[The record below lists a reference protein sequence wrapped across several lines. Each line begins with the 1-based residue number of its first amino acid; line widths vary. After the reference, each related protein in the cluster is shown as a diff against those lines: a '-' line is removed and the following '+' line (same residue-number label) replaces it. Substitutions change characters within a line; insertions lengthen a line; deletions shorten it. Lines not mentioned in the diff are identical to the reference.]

1 MVQNLGERPPEGVT
15 TAKREP
21 TESPAG
27 GFCTL
32 PLLRLCAQPFALV
45 SGISP
50 SPPLHQRP
58 AGVYAFRRNAVNSAV
73 TMAGPGSSP
82 ISHSSPASH
91 STSEARA
98 ALLKRATRA
107 AIDYLD
113 GEDARS
119 VAPSPRAVAALGALR
134 GPLPPGPTSPE
145 TVLHL
150 LDEYG
155 SPATVAKTAGRFFG
169 FVNGGCL
176 PAALAASW
184 LVSAWDQNAAFFVQ
198 SPTAVTLEEVAL
210 DWVRE
215 LLGLPEGTGGAV
227 VTGATMANFSALAA
241 ARHALLQRAGWD
253 VEADGLFGAP
263 PITVVVGEE
272 AHSSLT
278 KALGL
283 LGLGRN
289 RVIRVP
295 VDGQGRMRA
304 DALPHLD
311 ANTILCLQAGN
322 VNTGAFDPAA
332 AICPA
337 ARAAGA
343 WIHVDGAFG
352 LWAAVSPKYRNL
364 TQGFEQA
371 DSWATDGHKWP
382 NIGYD
387 CGVALVRDPAM
398 LRAAMSIEA
407 AYLMQ
412 SERREPSHYN
422 PELSRR
428 ARGVELWAG
437 LRSLGRQGMAE
448 IVERTS
454 IHARHFAAGLKA
466 AGFEVLN
473 EVVIN
478 QVLISFGSPE
488 RTLRTIARLQSE
500 GTCWCGSTVWQGRT
514 AMRISVS
521 SWATTRDDVDRSLA
535 AMIEAAKE

>member
-1 MVQNLGERPPEGVT
+1 
-15 TAKREP
+15 
-21 TESPAG
+21 
-27 GFCTL
+27 
-32 PLLRLCAQPFALV
+32 
-45 SGISP
+45 
-50 SPPLHQRP
+50 
-58 AGVYAFRRNAVNSAV
+58 
-73 TMAGPGSSP
+73 MAGTHSP
-82 ISHSSPASH
+82 HSPHSSQASA
-91 STSEARA
+91 TVAEQRT
-98 ALLKRATRA
+98 ALLKRAARDA
-107 AIDYLD
+107 MDYLE
-113 GEDARS
+113 GMDARP
-119 VAPSPRAVAALGALR
+119 VAPPPEAVAKLNALR
-134 GPLPPGPTSPE
+134 GPLPPGPTSAE

-155 SPATVAKTAGRFFG
+155 SPATVANGGGRYFG
-169 FVNGGCL
+169 FVNGGCV
-176 PAALAASW
+176 PAAMAASW
-184 LVSAWDQNAAFFVQ
+184 LVNAWDQNAAFQVQ
-198 SPTAVTLEEVAL
+198 SPVATALEETAL

-215 LLGLPEGTGGAV
+215 MFGLPEGTGGAV

-241 ARHALLQRAGWD
+241 ARHSLLGRAGWD

-263 PITVVVGEE
+263 AITVVVGEE
-272 AHSSLT
+272 VHSSLI
-278 KALGL
+278 KALGM

-289 RVIRVP
+289 RVVRVP

-311 ANTILCLQAGN
+311 GMTILCLQAGN

-337 ARAAGA
+337 ARTLGA

-352 LWAAVSPKYRNL
+352 MWAAASPEYRKW
-364 TQGFEQA
+364 TKGFELA

-387 CGVALVRDPAM
+387 CGIVMVRMAKALKE
-398 LRAAMSIEA
+398 AMSIQA

-412 SERREPSHYN
+412 GDQREPSHYN

-437 LRSLGRQGMAE
+437 LRSLGRSGMAE

-454 IHARHFAAGLKA
+454 SHARRFAAGLKA
-466 AGFEVLN
+466 AGYQVLN

-478 QVLISFGSPE
+478 QVLVSFGSAE
-488 RTLRTIARLQSE
+488 KTLATVARLQAE
-500 GTCWCGSTVWQGRT
+500 GTCWCGSTVWQGQT

-521 SWATTRDDVDRSLA
+521 SWATTKEDVDMSLSAMLKA
-535 AMIEAAKE
+535 AEE

>member
-1 MVQNLGERPPEGVT
+1 MDYLEAVDARPVAPPPE
-15 TAKREP
+15 
-21 TESPAG
+21 
-27 GFCTL
+27 
-32 PLLRLCAQPFALV
+32 
-45 SGISP
+45 
-50 SPPLHQRP
+50 
-58 AGVYAFRRNAVNSAV
+58 
-73 TMAGPGSSP
+73 
-82 ISHSSPASH
+82 
-91 STSEARA
+91 
-98 ALLKRATRA
+98 
-107 AIDYLD
+107 
-113 GEDARS
+113 
-119 VAPSPRAVAALGALR
+119 AVAKLSALR
-134 GPLPPGPTSPE
+134 GPLPPGPTSAE

-150 LDEYG
+150 LNEYG
-155 SPATVAKTAGRFFG
+155 SPATVANGGGRYFG

-176 PAALAASW
+176 PAAMAASW
-184 LVSAWDQNAAFFVQ
+184 LVNAWDQNAAFQVQ
-198 SPTAVTLEEVAL
+198 SPVATALEETAL

-215 LLGLPEGTGGAV
+215 MFGLPEGTGGAV

-241 ARHALLQRAGWD
+241 ARHSLLGRAGWD

-272 AHSSLT
+272 VHSSLI
-278 KALGL
+278 KALGM

-289 RVIRVP
+289 RVVRVP

-311 ANTILCLQAGN
+311 GMTILCLQAGN

-337 ARAAGA
+337 ARTLGA

-352 LWAAVSPKYRNL
+352 LWAAASPEYRKW
-364 TQGFEQA
+364 TKGFELA

-387 CGVALVRDPAM
+387 CGIVLVRNPQA
-398 LRAAMSIEA
+398 LKEAMSIQA
-407 AYLMQ
+407 SYLMQ
-412 SERREPSHYN
+412 GDQREPAHYS
-422 PELSRR
+422 PDMSRR

-437 LRSLGRQGMAE
+437 LRSLGRQGMAA

-454 IHARHFAAGLKA
+454 SHARRFAAGLKA

-478 QVLISFGSPE
+478 QVLVSLGSAE
-488 RTLRTIARLQSE
+488 KTLAAVARLQAE
-500 GTCWCGSTVWQGRT
+500 GTCWCGSTVWQGQT

-521 SWATTRDDVDRSLA
+521 SWATTKEDVDRSVA
-535 AMIEAAKE
+535 AMVKAAE